1 MIEENKL
8 SILIN
13 FILNGFIHVTLLF
26 SFLVILYYFII
37 SPLTEG
43 LLHDQI
49 GSIID
54 KIFDTNFP
62 EPIVIQNNKL
72 LTTNIN
78 STQKENFDSSTYS
91 IVDNANTN
99 YLLDPTNLPI
109 NPNTLSSLLTNKQ
122 NLQDINFSKIID
134 NTNLNI
140 DELKQ
145 KYINPHVINNLIE
158 QNSEPDVIVLRNN
171 KTIIYIAMYIAA
183 CLFILSIALTI
194 SFKFT
199 YPEHVSVSH
208 ILIENLLTFSII
220 GYIEYWFFT
229 TYAFKYS
236 PLLPSELTKI
246 VTENIKDILTKDYKY
261 STNVLVPQYTTEK
274 IPLTF
279 S

>member
-43 LLHDQI
+43 LLHDQL
-49 GSIID
+49 GNIID
-54 KIFDTNFP
+54 NIFDTNFP
-62 EPIVIQNNKL
+62 EPIVVHSDKL

-78 STQKENFDSSTYS
+78 STKVENFDSNSYST
-91 IVDNANTN
+91 IDNTN
-99 YLLDPTNLPI
+99 TDYLLDPTNPPI
-109 NPNTLSSLLTNKQ
+109 NPNTLSSLLNKQ

-134 NTNLNI
+134 DNKINI
-140 DELKQ
+140 DELKK
-145 KYINPHVINNLIE
+145 KYINRHVINNLIE
-158 QNSEPDVIVLRNN
+158 QNSQPDIIVLRNN
-171 KTIIYIAMYIAA
+171 KTIIYIAMYIAS

-208 ILIENLLTFSII
+208 ILIENLLIFSII
-220 GYIEYWFFT
+220 GYVEYWFFT

-236 PLLPSELTKI
+236 PLLPSELTTL
-246 VTENIKDILTKDYKY
+246 VTENIKDQISRGYKY
-261 STNVLVPQYTTEK
+261 STHALVPQYTTDK